1 MGNSSSSS
9 PKMGQQTQHIGKLGP
24 LQTRNNT
31 HGFRQPMPDENEVER
46 RFNLVLQQMDLPPER
61 AKILRGYDIS
71 KKWEMIC
78 DHVSFIVISSYIYLE
93 LDSTLCAVTAK
104 FLWEGSE
111 TENHRASS

>member
-9 PKMGQQTQHIGKLGP
+9 PKTGQTPQHIGTMGP
-24 LQTRNNT
+24 LRKNNGV
-31 HGFRQPMPDENEVER
+31 GFRQPMPDENEVER

-78 DHVSFIVISSYIYLE
+78 DHVSFFNDLSY
-93 LDSTLCAVTAK
+93 S
-104 FLWEGSE
+104 
-111 TENHRASS
+111 